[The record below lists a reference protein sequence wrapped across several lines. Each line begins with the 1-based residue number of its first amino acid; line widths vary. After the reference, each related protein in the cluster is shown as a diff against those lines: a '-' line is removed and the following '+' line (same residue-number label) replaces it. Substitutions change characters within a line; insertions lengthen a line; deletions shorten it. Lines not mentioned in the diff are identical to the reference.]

1 MAAGSTYSSIATTT
15 LGSNQ
20 SSVTFNSISG
30 YTDLR
35 LIIAAQLSTAG
46 SPIVRLNGDSG
57 TNYSTTQMMGN
68 GSSAS
73 STRLSNFSSC
83 VVPGINASYAINTD
97 FNILVDFMNYANSS
111 TYKTVLSRA
120 NKPDMQVEATV
131 SLWRNTAAVTSI
143 EATVSSSGV
152 LEVRLYLHPLRNTGG
167 IMANTYTLIASS
179 TVGAGG
185 ASSIDFTSIPST
197 YTDLVLMNSGRNTT
211 NGNETVQLYF
221 NNDTTA
227 TNYNIRRIYGNGSAA
242 SSASFNASYSM
253 YFPLNNYT
261 ASTFSS
267 SQCYIPNYAGSTNKS
282 FSIES
287 TEENNATL
295 SEMVLLAGLWSNT
308 AAINRITL
316 VPYSGTFA
324 QYSTAYLYGIKSS

>member
-1 MAAGSTYSSIATTT
+1 MAAGATYTPIATTT

-83 VVPGINASYAINTD
+83 VVSGINASYAINTD

-152 LEVRLYLHPLRNTGG
+152 WK
-167 IMANTYTLIASS
+167 
-179 TVGAGG
+179 
-185 ASSIDFTSIPST
+185 
-197 YTDLVLMNSGRNTT
+197 SG
-211 NGNETVQLYF
+211 
-221 NNDTTA
+221 
-227 TNYNIRRIYGNGSAA
+227 
-242 SSASFNASYSM
+242 
-253 YFPLNNYT
+253 
-261 ASTFSS
+261 STF
-267 SQCYIPNYAGSTNKS
+267 T
-282 FSIES
+282 
-287 TEENNATL
+287 
-295 SEMVLLAGLWSNT
+295 
-308 AAINRITL
+308 
-316 VPYSGTFA
+316 
-324 QYSTAYLYGIKSS
+324 LYGILSA